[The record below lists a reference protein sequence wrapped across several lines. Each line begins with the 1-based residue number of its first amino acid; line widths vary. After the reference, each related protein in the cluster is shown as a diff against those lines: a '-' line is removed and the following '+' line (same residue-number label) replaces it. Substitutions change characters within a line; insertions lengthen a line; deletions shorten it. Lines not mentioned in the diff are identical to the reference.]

1 MSSIKRNSSSMNKL
15 LKTLESPSITNTV
28 ENDIAQSQNQNQ
40 SQSQNQNQ
48 SQNPS
53 TAPATVPNEESVE
66 DTWSNIITLETFN
79 DWINVST
86 YKIECLDLA
95 IKTYRWRLQNFI
107 LFGLVLST
115 LSGTI
120 SVTQFG
126 NYPESLKL
134 FLNWALTI
142 TSFAVALLTGAVKT
156 FKLQETLEEYIHLK
170 QNWVSFSAKISNEI
184 YLPKRLRRNAET
196 LIRENKGIFLDLL
209 KIDVP
214 IPKYMS
220 ILAAKHIDK
229 GDDIE
234 SQYYKYRDNIIKN
247 EKAMNEGCMKC
258 LTCWYNCCFCFYNKD
273 TAKKIEDNKA
283 LAKTIKY
290 SQIENATTYKR
301 KAYQYTLASIM
312 LNNVKNEYN
321 DIKNETNKMNT
332 IETQIEENDHLNS
345 DNKYTVIVAKPI
357 EPPNEADQQ
366 PFDFSK
372 LRESLKGKIQ
382 EKIGS
387 FRSKSSETSESEYS
401 EPTEVIETYEAAD
414 NPAPNTAADDK
425 PIVPE
430 PAVAKEE
437 KSDEVVA
444 NPEPN
449 NIPPKIAAKKK
460 EFWPRSKDKK

>member
-1 MSSIKRNSSSMNKL
+1 MNRL

-28 ENDIAQSQNQNQ
+28 EVDTPQSPNQNPNQNQNQ
-40 SQSQNQNQ
+40 NQA
-48 SQNPS
+48 SS
-53 TAPATVPNEESVE
+53 TPQQAIQTEESVE
-66 DTWSNIITLETFN
+66 DTWSNIVTLETFN

-126 NYPESLKL
+126 NYPDALKL

-142 TSFAVALLTGAVKT
+142 TSFTVALLTGAVKT

-184 YLPKRLRRNAET
+184 YLPKRLRRSAEV

-214 IPKYMS
+214 IPKHMS

-234 SQYYKYRDNIIKN
+234 SQYYKYRENIVKN

-258 LTCWYNCCFCFYNKD
+258 LTCWYGCCFCFYNKE
-273 TAKKIEDNKA
+273 TSKKIEDNKA

-321 DIKNETNKMNT
+321 EVKLENNKT
-332 IETQIEENDHLNS
+332 KTTETQIETNDYLNA
-345 DNKYTVIVAKPI
+345 DNKYTVITVTPI
-357 EPPNEADQQ
+357 EPPKPDLGQ

-372 LRESLKGKIQ
+372 LRNTIAGKIQ
-382 EKIGS
+382 DGIES
-387 FRSKSSETSESEYS
+387 LSRSKSSDSGDSEYS
-401 EPTEVIETYEAAD
+401 EPNEVIATQETTE
-414 NPAPNTAADDK
+414 TK
-425 PIVPE
+425 QSE
-430 PAVAKEE
+430 PATTSLPVVNQVAPLVPASSQTTATVNEE
-437 KSDEVVA
+437 KSDDVVA
-444 NPEPN
+444 KQEA
-449 NIPPKIAAKKK
+449 ILSKYQARKRGYWPKFK
-460 EFWPRSKDKK
+460 EHK